1 MEIDKDMVRRVL
13 AKQYRPGPGADGPSW
28 LTFIGHKK
36 DGLWSVDLFRCE
48 SITLKTH
55 WVLVVMDQFT
65 RRIIGFGIQTGA
77 VDGIALCRMFNHAIV
92 RQGVPRHLS
101 SDNDPLFDFHRWK
114 ANLRVLD
121 VDELKT
127 VPYTPTSHP
136 FAERLMGTI
145 RREYL
150 DNVFLWN
157 TVDLEKTVGIQCL
170 LQPISP
176 SQLSGWPN
184 ASQSQRGTRQYA
196 YGAPPFPLANSL
208 PRAIRAAG
216 GRLII
221 NSPPSGS

>member
-1 MEIDKDMVRRVL
+1 
-13 AKQYRPGPGADGPSW
+13 
-28 LTFIGHKK
+28 
-36 DGLWSVDLFRCE
+36 
-48 SITLKTH
+48 
-55 WVLVVMDQFT
+55 
-65 RRIIGFGIQTGA
+65 
-77 VDGIALCRMFNHAIV
+77 MFNHAIV

-101 SDNDPLFDFHRWK
+101 SDNDPLFDFHRWN

-170 LQPISP
+170 LQPTSR

-216 GRLII
+216 GRYYQFATLTDKHHSVPLNETSRQTIMNRLRFRAKHCPARSLSDLGVRSEGRRDRVQFFPRLRRI
-221 NSPPSGS
+221 VGSI